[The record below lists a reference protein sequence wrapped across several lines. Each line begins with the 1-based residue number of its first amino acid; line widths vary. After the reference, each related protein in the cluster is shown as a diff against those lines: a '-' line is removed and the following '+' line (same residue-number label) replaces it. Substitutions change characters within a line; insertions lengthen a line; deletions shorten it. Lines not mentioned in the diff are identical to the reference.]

1 MLSRMSSRPKSF
13 RILFL
18 ITTKVNLITADM
30 YTTSVFTY
38 ELLMKKYIE
47 SNLIHKGKKI
57 KVLKFRNSI
66 TKKKRTQPAFKQTLS
81 SKVTYGTTTEE
92 VPINTDTAV

>member
-18 ITTKVNLITADM
+18 ITTNVNLITADM

-66 TKKKRTQPAFKQTLS
+66 TKKKGHSQLLNKPCLVKSPTEQPLKR
-81 SKVTYGTTTEE
+81 Y
-92 VPINTDTAV
+92 P

>member
-1 MLSRMSSRPKSF
+1 
-13 RILFL
+13 
-18 ITTKVNLITADM
+18 M

-47 SNLIHKGKKI
+47 SNLIHKGKK
-57 KVLKFRNSI
+57 LKFWNSEI
-66 TKKKRTQPAFKQTLS
+66 PLRKKRTQPAFKQTLS
-81 SKVTYGTTTEE
+81 SKVTYVTTTEE

>member
-18 ITTKVNLITADM
+18 ITMNVNLITADM

-38 ELLMKKYIE
+38 KLLMKKYIE
-47 SNLIHKGKKI
+47 SNLIHKGKK
-57 KVLKFRNSI
+57 LKF
-66 TKKKRTQPAFKQTLS
+66 
-81 SKVTYGTTTEE
+81 
-92 VPINTDTAV
+92 

>member
-1 MLSRMSSRPKSF
+1 MLSGMSSRPKSF

-38 ELLMKKYIE
+38 ELLMEKYIE
-47 SNLIHKGKKI
+47 SNLIQRGKK
-57 KVLKFRNSI
+57 LKF
-66 TKKKRTQPAFKQTLS
+66 
-81 SKVTYGTTTEE
+81 
-92 VPINTDTAV
+92 

>member
-38 ELLMKKYIE
+38 ELLMEK
-47 SNLIHKGKKI
+47 SNTKGKKI

-66 TKKKRTQPAFKQTLS
+66 TKKK
-81 SKVTYGTTTEE
+81 
-92 VPINTDTAV
+92 DTASF

>member
-1 MLSRMSSRPKSF
+1 
-13 RILFL
+13 
-18 ITTKVNLITADM
+18 M

-66 TKKKRTQPAFKQTLS
+66 TKKRTQQAFKQTLS
-81 SKVTYGTTTEE
+81 SKVTYVTTTEE

>member
-1 MLSRMSSRPKSF
+1 
-13 RILFL
+13 
-18 ITTKVNLITADM
+18 M

-57 KVLKFRNSI
+57 KVLKFRNSS
-66 TKKKRTQPAFKQTLS
+66 TKKRTQPAFKQTLS
-81 SKVTYGTTTEE
+81 SKVTYVTTTEE

>member
-47 SNLIHKGKKI
+47 SNLIHKGKK
-57 KVLKFRNSI
+57 LKFEI
-66 TKKKRTQPAFKQTLS
+66 QKFHYGKK
-81 SKVTYGTTTEE
+81 
-92 VPINTDTAV
+92 DTASF

>member
-66 TKKKRTQPAFKQTLS
+66 TKKRTQPAFKQTLS

-92 VPINTDTAV
+92 VPINTDTAL